1 VAVLLA
7 FLTLSLQLVSAQEPQ
22 VTGTVTSADGQPFPF
37 ANVVVKGT
45 SRGVSTDIDGNY
57 SIQANANETLSFS
70 YIGFITQEIPIDGRS
85 SVDVQLIEDI
95 AALEEVIVVRYGTQS
110 KKDLTSAI
118 SVVDPDQLQKRQS
131 TTVAES
137 LQGRASGVTVRGG
150 GQPGQDARIEASG
163 LTNLRQA
170 NPRYVIVGLA
180 TTANTDFNP
189 NDIELI
195 QILKDAAAAAIYGSR
210 AANGVIIIT
219 TKKGKQGPLQIAVSS
234 TTSITEI
241 PRYDLAGKD
250 EFVRLNNMAYDNAGI
265 PRQNLDLSVTTDW
278 QDEVFRTGIIQD
290 QNVSFSGGGENSS
303 FFISGNYFGNEGT
316 VISTDFDRISFR
328 VNSSGKKGIFS
339 VGENLAFSH
348 SKSDDIG
355 GSEGFRGNPL
365 LDVVRL
371 FPTIPVYD
379 QNNPGGYG

>member
-1 VAVLLA
+1 FFVLTGA
-7 FLTLSLQLVSAQEPQ
+7 RDSGTVPLSLHDAL
-22 VTGTVTSADGQPFPF
+22 
-37 ANVVVKGT
+37 
-45 SRGVSTDIDGNY
+45 
-57 SIQANANETLSFS
+57 
-70 YIGFITQEIPIDGRS
+70 PI
-85 SVDVQLIEDI
+85 
-95 AALEEVIVVRYGTQS
+95 
-110 KKDLTSAI
+110 
-118 SVVDPDQLQKRQS
+118 
-131 TTVAES
+131 
-137 LQGRASGVTVRGG
+137 LQGLASGVTVRGG
-150 GQPGQDARIEASG
+150 GQPGQEARIEIRG
-163 LTNLRQA
+163 LKNLSQA
-170 NPRYVIVGLA
+170 NPLYVIDGLV
-180 TTANTDFNP
+180 TTANRDFNP
-189 NDIELI
+189 NDIESI

-219 TKKGKQGPLQIAVSS
+219 TKKGRQGPLQIAVSS

-241 PRYDLAGKD
+241 PRFDLAGKD

-303 FFISGNYFGNEGT
+303 FFISGNYYGNEGT

-339 VGENLAFSH
+339 IGENLAFSH

-371 FPTIPVYD
+371 FP
-379 QNNPGGYG
+379 